1 MIPTVF
7 GENQSLWNG
16 VPKHGIVDLVDC
28 ISCKA
33 VQTQDDDSAEWE
45 LELKY
50 PCSGQGA
57 GELTYNKLIVAK
69 ANSWQQNQI
78 FRIYSVIEN
87 IDQTLSVKAQH
98 IFYDMGNIPV
108 KPFKVKSAG
117 GFKNDVG
124 TYIVGTS
131 HFTLTTNIES
141 AHTDDDDWE
150 IQEPTT
156 LLAAVLDGDDSW
168 KGQYPGDI
176 IFDNYSVALRKQGG
190 SNRNVIINYG
200 VDLVDME
207 QEKNI
212 SEMITGIYPYIKR
225 STTDSAYKEND
236 PTTHYIY
243 GSIAYNKDTE
253 LGIDSESMR
262 PKKIQPMDLSQYFK
276 DKNSTPTVTQINNM
290 AKKVCKKIQVGL
302 PKISLKLSYAYLGQD
317 VRMFDQIRVKFPRLK
332 IDTSAK
338 VVKYQYDVLLE
349 RVEEVELGYA
359 RSSNLFRLM
368 DASKLRKG
376 LLSLDRLADQSIDD
390 KKIARGG
397 VGKGSIGKKAVD
409 TDNVEDNA
417 IDNSKL
423 GEKAVT
429 TAKLAKYA
437 VEANNIGPGAVIAE
451 KLYQKAVTRAKID
464 DGAVGTDQIDSGAV
478 TSVKIANSA
487 VSLRKLT
494 SGFSNWIQTQGWTQ
508 MDQ

>member
-16 VPKHGIVDLVDC
+16 VPQHGLVDLIDC

-45 LELKY
+45 LELTY

-57 GELTYNKLIVAK
+57 SMLTYNKLIVAK

-87 IDQTLSVKAQH
+87 IDQTLTVKAQH
-98 IFYDMGNIPV
+98 IFYDMANTPV
-108 KPFKVKSAG
+108 KPFKVTSAAR
-117 GFKNDVG
+117 FKNDVG
-124 TYIVGTS
+124 TYIVGTN

-141 AHTDDDDWE
+141 AYTDDDDWE
-150 IQEPTT
+150 IKQPTS
-156 LLAAVLDGDDSW
+156 LLSAVLDGDDSW

-176 IFDNYSVALRKQGG
+176 IFDNYSVALMKQGG
-190 SNRNVIINYG
+190 VNRNVIINYG
-200 VDLVDME
+200 VDLVDLE

-243 GSIAYNKDTE
+243 GSITYNKDTS
-253 LGIDSESMR
+253 LGIDSEPMR
-262 PKKIQPMDLSQYFK
+262 PRKIQPMDLSQYFK
-276 DKNSTPTVTQINNM
+276 DKKSTPTVTQLNNM

-317 VRMFDQIRVKFPRLK
+317 VRMFDKIRVKFPRLN

-397 VGKGSIGKKAVD
+397 VGKGSIGPKAVD
-409 TDNVEDNA
+409 TENIEDNS
-417 IDNSKL
+417 IHH
-423 GEKAVT
+423 EQ
-429 TAKLAKYA
+429 LAKVA
-437 VEANNIGPGAVIAE
+437 GGVGPIQKDNIGTEVIQTGHIKQYAIE
-451 KLYQKAVTRAKID
+451 PDLIA
-464 DGAVGTDQIDSGAV
+464 SGALKSTTIERIMNANTV
-478 TSVKIANSA
+478 PENRMNNVFQVKIAKMRQDIDDLN
-487 VSLRKLT
+487 
-494 SGFSNWIQTQGWTQ
+494 QTQ
-508 MDQ
+508 

>member
-98 IFYDMGNIPV
+98 IFYDLGNVPV
-108 KPFKVKSAG
+108 KPCKITSAG
-117 GFKNDVG
+117 NFNSHMQNDRV
-124 TYIVGTS
+124 IS
-131 HFTLTTNIES
+131 HNFTFTTDIS
-141 AHTDDDDWE
+141 DSTDWE
-150 IQEPTT
+150 IKEPISI
-156 LLAAVLDGDDSW
+156 LSAVLDGDESW

-176 IFDNYSVALRKQGG
+176 IFDNYSVALMKQGG
-190 SNRNVIINYG
+190 VNRNVIINYG
-200 VDLVDME
+200 VDLVDLE

-243 GSIAYNKDTE
+243 GSITYNKDTS
-253 LGIDSESMR
+253 LGIDSEPMR
-262 PKKIQPMDLSQYFK
+262 PRKIQPMDLSQYFK
-276 DKNSTPTVTQINNM
+276 DKKSTPTVTQLNNM

-317 VRMFDQIRVKFPRLK
+317 VRMFDKIRVKFPRLN

-338 VVKYQYDVLLE
+338 VVKYQYDILLE

-397 VGKGSIGKKAVD
+397 VGKGSIGTKAVD
-409 TDNVEDNA
+409 TENIEDNSIYHDQLGHGDTDSERA
-417 IDNSKL
+417 IGSDNMKTDSVIERIIK
-423 GEKAVT
+423 GGAVSEAKIAQYAVT
-429 TAKLAKYA
+429 QFKIRSKQL
-437 VEANNIGPGAVIAE
+437 VPGHLE
-451 KLYQKAVTRAKID
+451 QTFR
-464 DGAVGTDQIDSGAV
+464 DQWDRTWGYIE
-478 TSVKIANSA
+478 
-487 VSLRKLT
+487 
-494 SGFSNWIQTQGWTQ
+494 QHEQ
-508 MDQ
+508 

>member
-16 VPKHGIVDLVDC
+16 VPQHGLVDLIDC

-45 LELKY
+45 LKLTY

-57 GELTYNKLIVAK
+57 STLTYNKLIVAK

-78 FRIYSVIEN
+78 FRIYSVVEN
-87 IDQTLSVKAQH
+87 IDQTLTVKAQH
-98 IFYDMGNIPV
+98 IFYDLGNVPV
-108 KPFKVKSAG
+108 KPCKIQSAG
-117 GFKNDVG
+117 NFNSHMQNDKV
-124 TYIVGTS
+124 IA
-131 HFTLTTNIES
+131 HNFTFTTDIS
-141 AHTDDDDWE
+141 DSTDWK
-150 IQEPTT
+150 IKEPISI
-156 LLAAVLDGDDSW
+156 LSAVLDGDESW

-176 IFDNYSVALRKQGG
+176 IFDNYSVTLRKQGG

-200 VDLVDME
+200 VDLIDME

-212 SEMITGIYPYIKR
+212 SEMITGIYPYVKR
-225 STTDSAYKEND
+225 STTDSAYNKDKPE
-236 PTTHYIY
+236 THYIY
-243 GSIAYNKDTE
+243 GSVTYNKDSTM
-253 LGIDSESMR
+253 GIDSEPMR
-262 PKKIQPMDLSQYFK
+262 PRKIQPMDLSQYFK
-276 DKNSTPTVTQINNM
+276 DKDKTPTVTEINNM

-317 VRMFDQIRVKFPRLK
+317 VRMFDKIRVKFPRLG

-397 VGKGSIGKKAVD
+397 VGKGSIGPKAVD

-437 VEANNIGPGAVIAE
+437 VAADNIGPGAVIAE

-464 DGAVGTDQIDSGAV
+464 DGAVGTTQIDSGAV

-487 VSLRKLT
+487 ISLRKLT